1 MKAKTLFV
9 AIFIFIMVLSG
20 CSGQE
25 NHSNI
30 DDNETQEDI
39 QISETQNNEA
49 LDNEASDTDSQTSE
63 ALGMTVPT
71 EIVVSDMFSDRD
83 RDTYYDESRGVLIE
97 LSGNSASCES
107 ASVDISG
114 STVTITDEGTYIIS
128 GSLDDGMVV
137 VNADKKDKLQLVLKD
152 ASINCDTSAPIY
164 VLQADKVFITLA
176 EDSENTL
183 SNGGTFISIDE
194 NNIDA
199 VVYSKEDLTING
211 AGSLTVTSPSGHGI
225 VSKDDLVLIGGS
237 YEINTA
243 AQGISGK
250 DSVRIADTELNITSG
265 KDGIHSENTD
275 DISLGFVYIE
285 GGVFNISAE
294 GDALSASA
302 NMQIDGGSFN
312 IITGGGSVNAEQ
324 HSSDSWGDFMGGP
337 GGPMGQPGQPGHPGG
352 MGRSADDS
360 QENTLNDVSEDDST
374 SIKALKASGNL
385 VINGGEFIIDAADD
399 AVHGNADVTING
411 GVFEISTGDDGFHAD
426 ESLRIIAG
434 VINIAESYEG
444 LEGLDIE
451 IYGGDIKLVASDDG
465 LNAAGGN
472 DESGFGGPR
481 GQDMFAANEDSFIN
495 ISGGTLYVNAE
506 GDGIDSNG
514 SLDVSGGYTIVA
526 GPTNGG
532 NGPLDYAGSGSISG
546 GTFIATGSVQ
556 MAQTITSTANQGVI
570 AVSTGSQEAGTVV
583 RITDTNGSDILL
595 VEPEKTFQCVVASC
609 PDMVKGADYTIWVG
623 ELSAEF
629 TAS

>member
-83 RDTYYDESRGVLIE
+83 RDAHYDEGRSVLIK
-97 LSGNSASCES
+97 LAGNSASCES
-107 ASVDISG
+107 AAVDISG

-128 GSLDDGMVV
+128 GSLDDGMIV

-164 VLQADKVFITLA
+164 ILQADKVFITLA

-199 VVYSKEDLTING
+199 VVYSKEDLTFNG
-211 AGSLTVTSPSGHGI
+211 SGSLTINSPSGHGI
-225 VSKDDLVLIGGS
+225 VSKDDLVLVDGS

-275 DISLGFVYIE
+275 DTSLGFVYIE

-294 GDALSASA
+294 GDGLSASA

-385 VINGGEFIIDAADD
+385 VINGGEFIIDSADD

-426 ESLRIIAG
+426 ESLRITAG
-434 VINIAESYEG
+434 VVNITESYEG
-444 LEGLDIE
+444 LEGLNIE

-472 DESGFGGPR
+472 DESGFGGSR
-481 GQDMFAANEDSFIN
+481 GQDMFAVNEDSFIN

-609 PDMVKGADYTIWVG
+609 PDMVKGADYTIWVA